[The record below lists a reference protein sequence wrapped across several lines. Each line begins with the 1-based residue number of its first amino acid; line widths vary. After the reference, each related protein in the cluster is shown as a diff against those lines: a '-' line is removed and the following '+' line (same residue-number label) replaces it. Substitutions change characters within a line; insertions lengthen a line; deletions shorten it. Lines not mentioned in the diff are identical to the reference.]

1 MKLNFSKLY
10 SLVIA
15 VSVLFIIT
23 GCAEKSIQTRR
34 YTPSGELH
42 AANFGGIKKLCIDS
56 VMYISSY
63 NGMTP
68 AIDCKTL
75 QYINCT
81 NDEYGRV
88 VALPHK

>member
-1 MKLNFSKLY
+1 MKSNFSKLF

-15 VSVLFIIT
+15 VSIMFVIS
-23 GCAEKSIQTRR
+23 GCAQKSLQTRS
-34 YTPSGELH
+34 YTPSGALH

-56 VMYISSY
+56 VMYITTY

-68 AIDCKTL
+68 AIDSKTL

-88 VALPHK
+88 VVLPHK